1 MDCYQSGVVTADPV
15 LEKCVAMCKAKLFS
29 LITLTVLLMAPAPPS
44 GSRAGAIDLLDVSSH
59 LIEVPAGSFNSEE
72 TVTLAA
78 TLYQPRFFFSAP
90 AVIYIH
96 GWGGGR
102 LLGSDNPAAY
112 VAAAG
117 YIVLSYSARG
127 FGEGES
133 GGRVTIAG
141 PDELNDLSRVIDWL
155 INDPDRVI
163 GPRVGK
169 IGVIGGSY
177 GGGHSFQI
185 SSDPRVSAVIPLVGW
200 TDLEQSLFPNGA
212 INYRLGLAEFYEGL
226 NRQVGQAPFYNYDR
240 LQFELFDTA
249 AEGRAPGNNLRR
261 SLGARSIAHQDGDGR
276 EILEESRQPRAAV
289 FIIQSW
295 DDYLFPATQ
304 VLEVFSQITAPKQIY
319 LGRSGHPPGGHTFE
333 GEEFYIGAQALR
345 WFDHHLRGI
354 GGTDGRSIVSAPAPA
369 PFSFSLFATRE
380 LPSDETAL
388 NSLFLKSNGI
398 LSRKKKGQASQETA
412 GGIFRPGRIRSSYL
426 GAEIPPES
434 DMFSGSADQ
443 LPTSPRQLVYTF
455 GPWET
460 DTEMIGPS
468 EFSLFVSSGTST
480 NLDVVVRTSDV
491 APDGGEAEVTVGA
504 MRVNGLLPNEVR
516 RVTFRD
522 FGDHWIFRA
531 GHSLRLRVANIDFP
545 TFRPPGGN
553 DNIASEITIH
563 SGKRLP
569 SRIRLQ
575 LRTR

>member
-1 MDCYQSGVVTADPV
+1 VTAHPV
-15 LEKCVAMCKAKLFS
+15 PEKCVAMFKAKLFS
-29 LITLTVLLMAPAPPS
+29 LIILAVLLVAPATPS
-44 GSRAGAIDLLDVSSH
+44 DSRAAAIDLLEVSSH
-59 LIEVPAGSFNSEE
+59 SIEVPAGSFGSEA

-96 GWGGGR
+96 GWGGRR

-112 VAAAG
+112 IAAAG

-127 FGEGES
+127 FGDGES

-141 PDELNDLSRVIDWL
+141 PDELNDLGRVIDWL
-155 INDPDRVI
+155 VDDPDRVI

-169 IGVIGGSY
+169 IGVVGGSY

-212 INYRLGLAEFYEGL
+212 TNYRLGLAEFYEGL
-226 NRQVGQAPFYNYDR
+226 NRQVGQAPFFNYDR
-240 LQFELFDTA
+240 LQFELFDAA
-249 AEGRAPGNNLRR
+249 AEGRAPENNVRQALR
-261 SLGARSIAHQDGDGR
+261 ARSIAHQDGEGR
-276 EILEESRQPRAAV
+276 EVLEESRQPRAAV

-304 VLEVFSQITAPKQIY
+304 VLDVFSQITAPKQIY

-333 GEEFYIGAQALR
+333 GEEYFIGVQALR

-354 GGTDGRSIVSAPAPA
+354 GGADSRSIVSAPAPS
-369 PFSFSLFATRE
+369 PFSFNLFATRE
-380 LPSDETAL
+380 LPSDEIAL
-388 NSLFLKSNGI
+388 SSLYLKPNGI
-398 LSRKKKGQASQETA
+398 LARKKKGQNQQETA
-412 GGIFRPGRIRSSYL
+412 GGIFRPGRIRSSNL
-426 GAEIPPES
+426 GAEIPSES
-434 DMFSGSADQ
+434 DMFSGSAEQ
-443 LPTSPRQLVYTF
+443 LQGEPRQLVYTF
-455 GPWET
+455 SPWET
-460 DTEMIGPS
+460 ETEMIGPS
-468 EFSLFVSSGTST
+468 EFSLFVSSGTSSDV
-480 NLDVVVRTSDV
+480 DVVVRTYDV
-491 APDGGEAEVTVGA
+491 APDGAETEITVGA
-504 MRVNGLLPNEVR
+504 MRVNNLLPTEVR

-522 FGDHWIFRA
+522 FGDHWIFRR
-531 GHSLRLRVANIDFP
+531 GHSLRLKLTNIDFP
-545 TFRPPGGN
+545 TFRPPGAN
-553 DNIASEITIH
+553 DNVASEITIH

-575 LRTR
+575 LRSR